1 MAKWLSSRDKKWI
14 AWIAAVWTAIVVVV
28 AFFQDDVVRAL
39 FLGLTQEA
47 LLLGAGLLISYVIHR
62 RKSSA
67 TRTRE
72 P

>member
-1 MAKWLSSRDKKWI
+1 MAKWLSSRDRKSI
-14 AWIAAVWTAIVVVV
+14 AWITAVWSAFVVMV
-28 AFFQDDVVRAL
+28 ALFQDDVVRAL

-47 LLLGAGLLISYVIHR
+47 LLLGAGLLISYIIHR

-67 TRTRE
+67 AGTRE